1 MADNQQNTHYEAR
14 AIMKWLWH
22 SWRGNRLQTIINMV
36 IGLLDV
42 AVSLGQ
48 VWAVKHAIDVA
59 CHHIEG
65 DVILSV
71 ALIGA
76 LILCYFGLGMLEV
89 WVRNILGVRAQNR
102 MQRQML
108 DHLLHSEWHGREDM
122 HSGDV
127 INRLEQDVINVVNFL
142 TEVLPGAV
150 STLALFIGA
159 FIYLFSMDHV
169 LAIIIVCVLPLFIV
183 LSKVYVRR
191 MRHFTRDIRE
201 SDSRVQSI
209 LQETVQ
215 HRMLVKTLEREDT
228 MVGRLDEQH
237 TILQGKVKRRAKFS
251 ILSRFI
257 MNLGF
262 ALTYLIAFGWSALR
276 LFDGTL
282 TYGGMTAFL
291 QLVNKIQQPARS
303 LTSIIPSFVSVFT
316 AAERLMRLEENELEM
331 TGEPLMIDGTCGI
344 EFDNV
349 SYKYQGENSRFVI
362 RNLSFNF
369 APGTCTAVLGETGAG
384 KTTIFRLI
392 QDLLHPTAGS
402 IYIYNKVREK
412 VSPLTRCN
420 MVYVP
425 QGNTLL
431 SGSIRDNL
439 LLGSDDATE
448 EQMKEALHT
457 ACADFVMDLPDGLDT
472 ICSELGAG
480 LSEGQAQRI
489 CIARAILR
497 NRSLLLLDE
506 ATSALDPETER
517 QLLENLLSSHK
528 FTVIFITHRPAVVD
542 YCDNVLKLERLVEN
556 A

>member
-1 MADNQQNTHYEAR
+1 MADNQQNTHYETR

-344 EFDNV
+344 EFNNV

-402 IYIYNKVREK
+402 IYIYNKVRER

-472 ICSELGAG
+472 VCSELGAG